1 MDSPLFCVATAED
14 IIAFALNVAE
24 AEESLENGMQWVRN
38 NIVVIALLSTKMPS
52 QKLPTHSHKECT
64 ILSSGS
70 QTKRGQG
77 ACQLAKKMVSCSS
90 SRFTNAAPTGTRHL
104 AESLVR
110 ACACHF
116 FCTPLSKAT
125 SIRPPPLPARLPR
138 EMSDAEDS
146 KDSYCR
152 HILQI
157 PMGERR

>member
-38 NIVVIALLSTKMPS
+38 NVVVIAHINEDVFPNASNTVTKNVVRYS
-52 QKLPTHSHKECT
+52 R
-64 ILSSGS
+64 
-70 QTKRGQG
+70 RGMEPNQEG
-77 ACQLAKKMVSCSS
+77 PMCMQLAKKMVSCSS
-90 SRFTNAAPTGTRHL
+90 SRFTNSALGRKIGACMCVPVFFVLLSTPSTEGRFHPPPAAP
-104 AESLVR
+104 
-110 ACACHF
+110 
-116 FCTPLSKAT
+116 
-125 SIRPPPLPARLPR
+125 RLPR